1 MVIKKLTPCLW
12 NGREK
17 NYSQKFPRTSIMS
30 HGNKS
35 LLFQLLNFI
44 IAIKKPWKCFL
55 NVPIHRTL
63 KDLVNLSLR
72 KFRLGKV
79 IIWHKFDP
87 ISCCWQDYFTFFRHA
102 FLPKVFVCLFRD
114 SRFRLRLVLRF
125 SFVRIRKTVD
135 RSSRDDVLKR
145 IFRKLFSTC
154 KRLEEVPFTIRKCR
168 YTFLFLNPILLYSED

>member
-1 MVIKKLTPCLW
+1 MFYF
-12 NGREK
+12 N
-17 NYSQKFPRTSIMS
+17 
-30 HGNKS
+30 
-35 LLFQLLNFI
+35 LLNLRYFSKWNLWKHINEQFLDFI
-44 IAIKKPWKCFL
+44 YLYPYIAPVYCGLTVAIKKPWKCFL

-114 SRFRLRLVLRF
+114 SRSRLRLVLRF

-154 KRLEEVPFTIRKCR
+154 KRLEEVPFTIRKFS
-168 YTFLFLNPILLYSED
+168 YTYLFLNPILLYSKD